1 MVEIRKAGLADLP
14 QIQAIVYETWP
25 VAYGEILSKA
35 QLEYMLETFYNLSA
49 LEQTMATG
57 QDFHIAVEGT
67 VATGFIGIQAF
78 AERDELKLHKFYVSP
93 QFQGKG
99 IGNVLFEK
107 AISEARKFNCSR
119 FFLNVNRFNKA
130 IQYYETKGMRICKQ
144 EDIAIGNG
152 YLMED
157 YVMELMLK

>member
-25 VAYGEILSKA
+25 VAYGEILSEA
-35 QLEYMLETFYNLSA
+35 QLKYMLETFYNLPA
-49 LEQTMATG
+49 LEQTLEHGHEYYIALEGT
-57 QDFHIAVEGT
+57 IAV
-67 VATGFIGIQAF
+67 GFIGIQAF
-78 AERDELKLHKFYVSP
+78 PECNELKLHKFYVLP

-99 IGNVLFEK
+99 IGNMLFEK
-107 AISEARKFNCSR
+107 AVSEAKNHGFSR

-130 IQYYETKGMRICKQ
+130 IQYYESKGMRICKQ

>member
-1 MVEIRKAGLADLP
+1 MVEIRKAGSADLP

-57 QDFHIAVEGT
+57 QDFHIAFEEGI
-67 VATGFIGIQAF
+67 VAGFIGIQAF
-78 AERDELKLHKFYVSP
+78 IDQDELKLHKFYVLP

-107 AISEARKFNCSR
+107 AVLEAKKHGFSR

-130 IQYYETKGMRICKQ
+130 IQYYESKGMRICKQ
-144 EDIAIGNG
+144 EDIPIGNG

-157 YVMELMLK
+157 YVMELELK

>member
-1 MVEIRKAGLADLP
+1 MAKFYQKRNWNTCWKRFTICRHWNKR
-14 QIQAIVYETWP
+14 W
-25 VAYGEILSKA
+25 
-35 QLEYMLETFYNLSA
+35 QLDRIFTSR
-49 LEQTMATG
+49 
-57 QDFHIAVEGT
+57 
-67 VATGFIGIQAF
+67 FIGIQAF

-99 IGNVLFEK
+99 IGNALFEK
-107 AISEARKFNCSR
+107 AISDARKFNCSR